1 MSRFELGFKSSDLP
15 VTLKDCSYE
24 NDTCPSFY
32 FRVNDQYYQLWVDYK
47 DKAQRE
53 NPDSPRYTVCKA
65 INEGDE
71 AFPEIYTD
79 HETADLFQSEESSEM
94 IRFVSG
100 MQLMAV

>member
-32 FRVNDQYYQLWVDYK
+32 FRVKDQYYTLWVEHK
-47 DKAQRE
+47 DKVQRE
-53 NPDSPRYTVCKA
+53 DPDSPRYTVCKA

-71 AFPEIYTD
+71 AYPEIYTD
-79 HETADLFQSEESSEM
+79 HKVADLFKSEESSAMIGFVREM
-94 IRFVSG
+94 
-100 MQLMAV
+100 Q

>member
-1 MSRFELGFKSSDLP
+1 MSRFELGFKSSELP

-32 FRVNDQYYQLWVDYK
+32 FRMSDRYYKLWVEHK

-53 NPDSPRYTVCKA
+53 DPDSPRYTVCKA

-71 AFPEIYTD
+71 ASPEIYTD
-79 HETADLFQSEESSEM
+79 HEAADLFKSEEAGAMIGFVREM
-94 IRFVSG
+94 QF
-100 MQLMAV
+100 

>member
-15 VTLKDCSYE
+15 VMLKDCSYE

-32 FRVNDQYYQLWVDYK
+32 FLVKDQYYQLWVDHK

-53 NPDSPRYTVCKA
+53 DPENSRYTVCNA

-71 AFPEIYTD
+71 TSPEIYTD
-79 HETADLFQSEESSEM
+79 YEVADLFQTEEASSM
-94 IRFVSG
+94 IQFVG
-100 MQLMAV
+100 AIQ

>member
-32 FRVNDQYYQLWVDYK
+32 FRVKDQYYKLWVEHK

-53 NPDSPRYTVCKA
+53 DPDSPRYTVCKA
-65 INEGDE
+65 INEGDDE
-71 AFPEIYTD
+71 SPEIYTD
-79 HETADLFQSEESSEM
+79 HEVANLFQSEEPSAMIGFVREM
-94 IRFVSG
+94 
-100 MQLMAV
+100 Q